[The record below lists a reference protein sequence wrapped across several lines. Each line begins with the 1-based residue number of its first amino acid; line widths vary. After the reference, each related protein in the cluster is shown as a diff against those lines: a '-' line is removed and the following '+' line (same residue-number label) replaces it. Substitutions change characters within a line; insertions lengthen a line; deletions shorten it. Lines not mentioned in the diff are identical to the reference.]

1 MLFFLALGM
10 YSMSDLLLY
19 VAGDNDIY
27 EQFRD
32 RRAWIHCSRDWLNF
46 HLPRRANGLPTGGP
60 EESHYLA
67 IVFTYLSSSN
77 TSLTNVQ
84 DKQDGFG

>member
-10 YSMSDLLLY
+10 YFMSDLLLC

-46 HLPRRANGLPTGGP
+46 YLPRRANGLSTDGP
-60 EESHYLA
+60 EEKHYLA
-67 IVFTYLSSSN
+67 TVFTYLSSSK
-77 TSLTNVQ
+77 TLLINVQ
-84 DKQDGFG
+84 DEQDGYG

>member
-1 MLFFLALGM
+1 
-10 YSMSDLLLY
+10 MSDLLLY

-46 HLPRRANGLPTGGP
+46 HLLRRANGLPTGGP
-60 EESHYLA
+60 EERHHLA
-67 IVFTYLSSSN
+67 TFFTYLSSSN

-84 DKQDGFG
+84 DEQDGYG